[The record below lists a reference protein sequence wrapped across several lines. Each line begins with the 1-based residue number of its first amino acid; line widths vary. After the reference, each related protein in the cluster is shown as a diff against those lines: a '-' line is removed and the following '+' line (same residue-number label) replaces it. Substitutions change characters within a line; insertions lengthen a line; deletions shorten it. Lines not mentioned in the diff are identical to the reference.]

1 MRPSS
6 QEHAAQGRPQRGEPQ
21 GIRGR
26 AAGHGHCESS
36 PHLPPAPA
44 RPPFRGSPGETADA
58 DRAPVARPAP
68 SFAVAGLASLGV
80 RCSARRTGTAIPSP
94 ATRPLA
100 STRGARS
107 RPPPARPPGLG
118 APPRQR
124 AAADRALP
132 SAAPSPDSRGI
143 SAPPGRGTA
152 PSRMAQSNWEA
163 DKMLD
168 VYIYDYLLKRNLQTT
183 AKAFMAEGKVAADP
197 VAIDAPGGFLFEWWS
212 VFWDI
217 FIARTNEKHSEVAA
231 AYLEAQQIKA
241 REHQQQMQMQQLQ
254 LIQQRHAQMQRT
266 NSGHPSLNGPINGLN
281 SDAILG
287 PSTASVLAAKMY
299 EERLKHPH
307 PMDSEGSQLIDAS
320 RMALLKSAATN
331 HTGQLVPGNPG
342 NVSTTLQQMQARNQ
356 QTIDIKSEGN
366 MGVAQRSMPMDPSSL
381 YGQGI
386 IQQKPGL
393 GGAGLN
399 QGVSGL
405 PLKGWPLT
413 GIDQLRPNIGAQM
426 QKPFLS
432 THSQFQLMSPQQQ
445 QQLLAQAQMQ
455 QTSSQQSQEH
465 LQQQQQQQNQQQQQ
479 LNQQQMQQNN
489 RKRKQATSS
498 GPANSTGTGNT
509 VGPSANSPPSTPSTH
524 TPEGLAIAGNMRHVP
539 KNLMMYGA
547 DGTGLASSSN
557 QMDDLE
563 PFGDVGSLDDNVE
576 SFLSN
581 DEGDARDIFAAL
593 KSPSEPNPP
602 ASKGFTFSEVNC
614 WRTSNSKIVC
624 CNFSSDGKIL
634 ASAGHEKKAVLW
646 NMDTFQTQYLPE
658 EHGLIITD
666 VRFRPNSTQLATSS
680 FDRTVKLWNIA
691 DPAFCS
697 IHSLG
702 IIISENAVSI
712 FDVETHTKKYT
723 LQGHNTDVQSVC
735 WDNTGEYLASVS
747 QDLVKLYQ
755 SLGDWRLPVVGAME
769 HGKEPKHD
777 GTGSRWSDCVVGTIT
792 AVVVRAGGEG
802 KKKAADV
809 VPAETDPSK
818 CEMMVPCS
826 EEKCT
831 EHCVRIGLGNA
842 RASAPSTTCTSSAA
856 AMPPPAASPPP
867 AAGPAPFSQSW
878 RAALR
883 RCV

>member
-1 MRPSS
+1 
-6 QEHAAQGRPQRGEPQ
+6 
-21 GIRGR
+21 
-26 AAGHGHCESS
+26 
-36 PHLPPAPA
+36 
-44 RPPFRGSPGETADA
+44 
-58 DRAPVARPAP
+58 
-68 SFAVAGLASLGV
+68 
-80 RCSARRTGTAIPSP
+80 
-94 ATRPLA
+94 
-100 STRGARS
+100 
-107 RPPPARPPGLG
+107 
-118 APPRQR
+118 
-124 AAADRALP
+124 
-132 SAAPSPDSRGI
+132 
-143 SAPPGRGTA
+143 
-152 PSRMAQSNWEA
+152 MAQSNWEA

-342 NVSTTLQQMQARNQ
+342 NVSTTLQQIQARNQ

-432 THSQFQLMSPQQQ
+432 TQSQFQLMSPQQQ
-445 QQLLAQAQMQ
+445 QQLLAQAQVQGNLNNSTNYGDMDPRRFTTLTRGGMNGKDGQPAGTDGCISSPMQSSSPKIRADQEYLMKMQ

-465 LQQQQQQQNQQQQQ
+465 LQQQQQQQQNQQQQQ

-524 TPEGLAIAGNMRHVP
+524 TPEGLAVAGNMRHVP

-593 KSPSEPNPP
+593 KSPTEPNPP

-646 NMDTFQTQYLPE
+646 NMETFQTQYLPE
-658 EHGLIITD
+658 EHSLIITD

-691 DPAFCS
+691 DPAFSQHTFTGHNYSVTSLDFHPKKTELLCS
-697 IHSLG
+697 CDGNGEIRYWNVTQHSCIRVIKGGTAQIRFQPSTGQFLAAA
-702 IIISENAVSI
+702 SESVVSI

-747 QDLVKLYQ
+747 QDLVKVWSVSSGECIHEVSSNGNKFHSCVFHPSYTNLLVIGGYQ
-755 SLGDWRLPVVGAME
+755 SLELWNMVKNQSMTVPA
-769 HGKEPKHD
+769 HD
-777 GTGSRWSDCVVGTIT
+777 GLIASLAQSPVTG
-792 AVVVRAGGEG
+792 
-802 KKKAADV
+802 
-809 VPAETDPSK
+809 
-818 CEMMVPCS
+818 MV
-826 EEKCT
+826 
-831 EHCVRIGLGNA
+831 
-842 RASAPSTTCTSSAA
+842 ASASHDNSVKL
-856 AMPPPAASPPP
+856 
-867 AAGPAPFSQSW
+867 W
-878 RAALR
+878 K
-883 RCV
+883 

>member
-1 MRPSS
+1 
-6 QEHAAQGRPQRGEPQ
+6 
-21 GIRGR
+21 
-26 AAGHGHCESS
+26 
-36 PHLPPAPA
+36 
-44 RPPFRGSPGETADA
+44 
-58 DRAPVARPAP
+58 
-68 SFAVAGLASLGV
+68 
-80 RCSARRTGTAIPSP
+80 
-94 ATRPLA
+94 
-100 STRGARS
+100 
-107 RPPPARPPGLG
+107 
-118 APPRQR
+118 
-124 AAADRALP
+124 
-132 SAAPSPDSRGI
+132 
-143 SAPPGRGTA
+143 
-152 PSRMAQSNWEA
+152 MAQSNWEA

-342 NVSTTLQQMQARNQ
+342 NVSTTLQQIQARNQ

-426 QKPFLS
+426 QKPFFS
-432 THSQFQLMSPQQQ
+432 TQSQFQLMSPQQQ
-445 QQLLAQAQMQ
+445 QQLLAQAQVQGNLNNSTNYGDMDPRRFTTLTRGGMNGKDGQPAGTDGCISSPMQ
-455 QTSSQQSQEH
+455 SSSPKIRADQEYLMKQTSSQQSQEH
-465 LQQQQQQQNQQQQQ
+465 LQQQQQQQQNQQQQQ

-524 TPEGLAIAGNMRHVP
+524 TPEGLAVAGNMRHVP

-563 PFGDVGSLDDNVE
+563 AFGDVGSLDDNVE

-593 KSPSEPNPP
+593 KSPTEPNPP

-646 NMDTFQTQYLPE
+646 NMETFQTQYLPE
-658 EHGLIITD
+658 EHSLIITD

-691 DPAFCS
+691 DPAFSQHTFTGHNYSVTSLDFHPKKTELLCS
-697 IHSLG
+697 CDGNGEIRYWNVTQHSCIRVIKGGTAQIRFQPSTGQFLAAA
-702 IIISENAVSI
+702 SESIVSI

-747 QDLVKLYQ
+747 QDLVKVWSVSSGECIHEVSSNGNKFHSCVFHPSYTNLLVIGGYQ
-755 SLGDWRLPVVGAME
+755 SLELWNMVKNQSMTVPA
-769 HGKEPKHD
+769 HD
-777 GTGSRWSDCVVGTIT
+777 GLIASLAQSPVTG
-792 AVVVRAGGEG
+792 
-802 KKKAADV
+802 
-809 VPAETDPSK
+809 
-818 CEMMVPCS
+818 MV
-826 EEKCT
+826 
-831 EHCVRIGLGNA
+831 
-842 RASAPSTTCTSSAA
+842 ASASHDNSVKL
-856 AMPPPAASPPP
+856 
-867 AAGPAPFSQSW
+867 W
-878 RAALR
+878 K
-883 RCV
+883 

>member
-1 MRPSS
+1 
-6 QEHAAQGRPQRGEPQ
+6 
-21 GIRGR
+21 
-26 AAGHGHCESS
+26 
-36 PHLPPAPA
+36 
-44 RPPFRGSPGETADA
+44 
-58 DRAPVARPAP
+58 
-68 SFAVAGLASLGV
+68 
-80 RCSARRTGTAIPSP
+80 
-94 ATRPLA
+94 
-100 STRGARS
+100 
-107 RPPPARPPGLG
+107 
-118 APPRQR
+118 
-124 AAADRALP
+124 
-132 SAAPSPDSRGI
+132 
-143 SAPPGRGTA
+143 
-152 PSRMAQSNWEA
+152 MAQSNWEA

-342 NVSTTLQQMQARNQ
+342 NVSTTLQQIQARNQ

-426 QKPFLS
+426 QKPFFS
-432 THSQFQLMSPQQQ
+432 TQSQFQLMSPQQQ
-445 QQLLAQAQMQ
+445 QQLLAQAQVQGNLNNSTNYGDMDPRRFTTLTRGGMNGKDGQPAGTDGCISSPMQSSSPKIRADQEYLMKMQ

-465 LQQQQQQQNQQQQQ
+465 LQQQQQQQQNQQQQQ

-524 TPEGLAIAGNMRHVP
+524 TPEGLAVAGNMRHVP

-563 PFGDVGSLDDNVE
+563 AFGDVGSLDDNVE

-593 KSPSEPNPP
+593 KSPTEPNPP

-646 NMDTFQTQYLPE
+646 NMETFQTQYLPE
-658 EHGLIITD
+658 EHSLIITD

-691 DPAFCS
+691 DPAFSQHTFTGHNYSVTSLDFHPKKTELLCS
-697 IHSLG
+697 CDGNGEIRYWNVTQHSCIRVIKGGTAQIRFQPSTGQFLAAA
-702 IIISENAVSI
+702 SESVVSI

-747 QDLVKLYQ
+747 QDLVKVWSVSSGECIHEVSSNGNKFHSCVFHPSYTNLLVIGGYQ
-755 SLGDWRLPVVGAME
+755 SLELWNMVKNQSMTVPA
-769 HGKEPKHD
+769 HD
-777 GTGSRWSDCVVGTIT
+777 GLIASLAQSPVTG
-792 AVVVRAGGEG
+792 
-802 KKKAADV
+802 
-809 VPAETDPSK
+809 
-818 CEMMVPCS
+818 MV
-826 EEKCT
+826 
-831 EHCVRIGLGNA
+831 
-842 RASAPSTTCTSSAA
+842 ASASHDNSVKL
-856 AMPPPAASPPP
+856 
-867 AAGPAPFSQSW
+867 W
-878 RAALR
+878 K
-883 RCV
+883 

>member
-1 MRPSS
+1 
-6 QEHAAQGRPQRGEPQ
+6 
-21 GIRGR
+21 
-26 AAGHGHCESS
+26 
-36 PHLPPAPA
+36 
-44 RPPFRGSPGETADA
+44 
-58 DRAPVARPAP
+58 
-68 SFAVAGLASLGV
+68 
-80 RCSARRTGTAIPSP
+80 
-94 ATRPLA
+94 
-100 STRGARS
+100 
-107 RPPPARPPGLG
+107 
-118 APPRQR
+118 
-124 AAADRALP
+124 
-132 SAAPSPDSRGI
+132 
-143 SAPPGRGTA
+143 
-152 PSRMAQSNWEA
+152 MAQSNWEA

-342 NVSTTLQQMQARNQ
+342 NVSTTLQQIQARNQ

-432 THSQFQLMSPQQQ
+432 TQSQFQLMSPQQQ
-445 QQLLAQAQMQ
+445 QQLLAQAQVQGNLNNSTNYGDMDPRRFTTLTRGGMNGKDGQPAGTDGCISSPMQSSSPKIRADQEYLMKMQ

-465 LQQQQQQQNQQQQQ
+465 LQQQQQQQQNQQQQQ
-479 LNQQQMQQNN
+479 LNQQQNN

-524 TPEGLAIAGNMRHVP
+524 TPEGLAVAGNMRHVP

-593 KSPSEPNPP
+593 KSPTEPNPP

-646 NMDTFQTQYLPE
+646 NMETFQTQYLPE
-658 EHGLIITD
+658 EHSLIITD

-680 FDRTVKLWNIA
+680 FDRTVKLWNIT
-691 DPAFCS
+691 DPAFSQHTFTGHNYSVTSLDFHPKKTELLCS
-697 IHSLG
+697 CDGNGEIRYWNVAQHSCIRVIKGGTAQIRFQPSTGQFLAAA
-702 IIISENAVSI
+702 SESVVSI

-747 QDLVKLYQ
+747 QDLVKVWSVSSGECIHEVSSNGNKFHSCVFHPSYPNLLVIGGYQ
-755 SLGDWRLPVVGAME
+755 SLELWNMVKNQSMTVPA
-769 HGKEPKHD
+769 HD
-777 GTGSRWSDCVVGTIT
+777 GLIASLAQSPVTG
-792 AVVVRAGGEG
+792 
-802 KKKAADV
+802 
-809 VPAETDPSK
+809 
-818 CEMMVPCS
+818 MV
-826 EEKCT
+826 
-831 EHCVRIGLGNA
+831 
-842 RASAPSTTCTSSAA
+842 ASASHDNSVKL
-856 AMPPPAASPPP
+856 
-867 AAGPAPFSQSW
+867 W
-878 RAALR
+878 K
-883 RCV
+883 